1 MRTAT
6 STRESGW
13 DLNLSRLPKFRSEL
27 PTHPSPSSSL
37 PRHQHAHHPANPT
50 LSPAALLTVAKK
62 LLSRHF
68 GDAHPSFTSG
78 CLKWLE
84 AEWNCM
90 KGQVRGRLSKLA
102 YLQPSLEF
110 EGYAAIET
118 EIMTEWRRN
127 PLLRGL
133 HLLWEHRFLQ
143 KELASLEQLQGYY
156 LSFLNLAAQ
165 LTYVLFQPSLK
176 RLTLGDFPL
185 ATKLRYQTAV
195 HLVTTSL
202 RWSAMLQLVR
212 LKLAP
217 KDHD

>member
-1 MRTAT
+1 
-6 STRESGW
+6 
-13 DLNLSRLPKFRSEL
+13 
-27 PTHPSPSSSL
+27 
-37 PRHQHAHHPANPT
+37 
-50 LSPAALLTVAKK
+50 
-62 LLSRHF
+62 
-68 GDAHPSFTSG
+68 
-78 CLKWLE
+78 
-84 AEWNCM
+84 M

-202 RWSAMLQLVR
+202 RWPAMLQLVR